1 MLRCPLWRLVVIEKL
16 PTRLPLLVVP
26 GTSIDGVALGLSYV
40 SVPVVAGRTAV
51 SVDEG
56 APGVRLPELAV
67 PGPSVDVVDG
77 DVEMQSLAQT
87 ETVSNWVTVEMET
100 VVAVTV
106 AVVSTQD
113 ELAAVENPGEV
124 LLADGTGNPLLGA
137 GVLVENSPE
146 RGAEELDNGIVALA
160 DGVLRL
166 VKTPV
171 PTAEL

>member
-1 MLRCPLWRLVVIEKL
+1 MPVVETVVVVEKL

-51 SVDEG
+51 SVDEE

-77 DVEMQSLAQT
+77 DVDEMQSLAQT

-100 VVAVTV
+100 VVEVTV

-113 ELAAVENPGEV
+113 ELAAVGNPGEV

-137 GVLVENSPE
+137 GVLVENLPE
-146 RGAEELDNGIVALA
+146 RGAEELDNGVVALA